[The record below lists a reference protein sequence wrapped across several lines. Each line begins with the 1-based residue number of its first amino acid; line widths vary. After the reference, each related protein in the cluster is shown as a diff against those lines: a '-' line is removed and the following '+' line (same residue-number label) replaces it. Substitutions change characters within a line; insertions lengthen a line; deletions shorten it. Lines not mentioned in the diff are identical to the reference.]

1 MSKFVQL
8 TMNGNIIPIPKENT
22 AYPMIV
28 TIIPAVDGLSFR
40 HLTSVRKTV
49 AVNIIPAN
57 IIMLVPGSDDD
68 RKISNCTS

>member
-1 MSKFVQL
+1 
-8 TMNGNIIPIPKENT
+8 
-22 AYPMIV
+22 MIV